1 MTHTDFNHL
10 LSSIKALTPEQ
21 MRRLRQQ
28 LDKEL
33 TPPSK
38 PLARKSA
45 KGAKRAKAAPQPAK
59 KPMTK
64 DEFHR
69 HLIEIGL
76 MSQLPDTAADYDDPD
91 DEPIAIKGEP
101 LSETVIRERR

>member
-38 PLARKSA
+38 PLARTSA
-45 KGAKRAKAAPQPAK
+45 KGAKRTHGAPQPAK

-64 DEFHR
+64 D
-69 HLIEIGL
+69 
-76 MSQLPDTAADYDDPD
+76 
-91 DEPIAIKGEP
+91 
-101 LSETVIRERR
+101 